1 MVIYYWLNLKP
12 LLKLSRYLSIA
23 LVFNVIYMATKP
35 NTVSITELTSF
46 FFGIYRIYSV
56 NFGVLAVNF

>member
-12 LLKLSRYLSIA
+12 LLKLSGYLSIA

-46 FFGIYRIYSV
+46 FFPYISDIQR
-56 NFGVLAVNF
+56 